1 MANVLTN
8 VMPKLLAQGLLTL
21 RQNAI
26 MPRLV
31 NRRYEALAG
40 QRGSTVD
47 VPIPSA
53 ITVRDVTAAVAMPA
67 NVDSSPGLVQIQLDK
82 WKEAPFQ
89 MSDKD
94 ILEAMSGTIP
104 MQAAEAIK
112 GLANQVDSDI
122 LAQYVKLFN
131 YVGTAGTTPFVSDV
145 SNFTDAMVLMD
156 TELAPTEDRRVVL
169 SPTAQGNALKLPEF
183 LRADARGDQ
192 QGIIKGTIGEKIGS
206 LWFMDQN
213 VPTHTST
220 ALTAGAATANGIQAV
235 NAGATYADGFYT
247 GTLSIA
253 KATNAAPLVAGDVL
267 AIAGQTQTYT
277 VITAVTLAVG
287 NTSVTISPPL
297 RTALAGGEAITLK
310 ATHKVNMHFHRDCFA
325 LASRPLL
332 DVADGL
338 GNLIQSAID
347 PVTGL
352 VLRLEI
358 SRQYKQTTFSY
369 DILYGVKCVRPHL
382 GVRIAG

>member
-1 MANVLTN
+1 MANTLTT
-8 VMPKLLAQGLLTL
+8 VMPKLLAQGLVTL

-26 MPRLV
+26 MPRLI
-31 NRRYEALAG
+31 NRRYEQIAG

-53 ITVRDVTAAVAMPA
+53 ITTRDVTSAVAFPA
-67 NVDSSPGLVQIQLDK
+67 NVDFTPGLVQIQLNK

-94 ILEAMSGTIP
+94 ILEAMNGTIP

-112 GLANQVDSDI
+112 SLANTVDSDI
-122 LAQYVKLFN
+122 LATYKSVFN

-156 TELAPTEDRRVVL
+156 TELAPVEDRRVVL
-169 SPTAQGNALKLPEF
+169 SPAAQGNALKLPEF

-192 QGIIKGTIGEKIGS
+192 GGIIKGTIGEKIGS

-220 ALTAGAATANGIQAV
+220 ALSAGAATANGVNAV
-235 NAGATYADGFYT
+235 NAGSTDGGRT
-247 GTLSIA
+247 GTISIA
-253 KATNAAPLVAGDVL
+253 KATNTAPLVAGDIL

-277 VITAVTLAVG
+277 VLADVTLIVG
-287 NTSVTISPPL
+287 NTTVSIAPAL
-297 RTALAGGEAITLK
+297 RTATAGGEAVTLK
-310 ATHKVNMHFHRDCFA
+310 ATHKVNLHFHRDCFA

-369 DILYGVKCVRPHL
+369 DVLYGVKCVRPEL
-382 GVRIAG
+382 AVRIAG

>member
-1 MANVLTN
+1 VANVLTN
-8 VMPKLLAQGLLTL
+8 VMPKLLAQGLVTL

-26 MPRLV
+26 MPRLI
-31 NRRYEALAG
+31 NRRYEAMAG

-53 ITVRDVTAAVAMPA
+53 ITVRDVTAAVTMPA
-67 NVDSSPGLVQIQLDK
+67 NQDFSPGLVQIQLNK

-112 GLANQVDSDI
+112 GLANQVDADI
-122 LAQYVKLFN
+122 LAEYKRVFN

-156 TELAPTEDRRVVL
+156 TELSPTEERRVVL
-169 SPTAQGNALKLPEF
+169 DPRAQGNALKLPEF

-192 QGIIKGTIGEKIGS
+192 GGIIKGQIGEKIGS

-220 ALTAGAATANGIQAV
+220 VLSVGAATVNGVHAV
-235 NAGATYADGFYT
+235 GAGSLFNDGFIT
-247 GTLSIA
+247 GTVSIA
-253 KATNAAPLVAGDVL
+253 KATNTSDLVAGDIL
-267 AIAGQTQTYT
+267 TFAGDTQTYT
-277 VITAVTLAVG
+277 VVTAVTLAVG
-287 NTSVTISPPL
+287 NTAVTISPPL
-297 RTALAGGEAITLK
+297 RTAKVGGEAVTLK
-310 ATHKVNMHFHRDCFA
+310 ASHKVNLHFHRDCFA

-369 DILYGVKCVRPHL
+369 DILYGTKCVRPQL